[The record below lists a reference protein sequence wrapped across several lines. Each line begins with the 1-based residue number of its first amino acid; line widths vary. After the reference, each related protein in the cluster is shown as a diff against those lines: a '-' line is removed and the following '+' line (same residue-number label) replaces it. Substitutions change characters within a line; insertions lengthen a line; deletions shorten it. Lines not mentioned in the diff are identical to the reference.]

1 MRGGCTSALIEQL
14 AAAIRQ
20 SGQLEMGKKEK
31 TLFFAPDKLVSRST
45 SVSCQPTSWPDCQLD
60 AAIGSAGDR

>member
-1 MRGGCTSALIEQL
+1 
-14 AAAIRQ
+14 
-20 SGQLEMGKKEK
+20 MGKKEK

-45 SVSCQPTSWPDCQLD
+45 SASCQPTSWPDCQLD